1 MQQKT
6 TKNRPKSTHIWSKID
21 GILMKCVEHVP
32 KCNQKSCF
40 FRLGF
45 FNEKNDRKKTILWPL
60 GVEPDQ
66 AGKRKALIWIIGSS
80 VEKPTHA
87 EISMRTSRENCQ
99 AEVCIFVLLLL
110 LVFAAA
116 WNHSVFAA
124 ICCHSMVLAAVVYG
138 DLIFATI
145 CCLVLCHLV
154 TFFALC
160 CCFVLLVA
168 ICRCWLQLATI
179 DRYVLL
185 FAAICYYLLLFA

>member
-6 TKNRPKSTHIWSKID
+6 TKNGPKSTNICCKID
-21 GILMKCVEHVP
+21 GILMKFVENVP
-32 KCNQKSCF
+32 NCNQKSCF

-60 GVEPDQ
+60 GVEPDL

-80 VEKPTHA
+80 VEKPKHA
-87 EISMRTSRENCQ
+87 EISMRTSRDNCQ

-138 DLIFATI
+138 DLMFATI
-145 CCLVLCHLV
+145 CGLVHCHLLLV
-154 TFFALC
+154 FC
-160 CCFVLLVA
+160 CLLLFCVICFVS
-168 ICRCWLQLATI
+168 ICRC
-179 DRYVLL
+179 
-185 FAAICYYLLLFA
+185 